1 MKIPKYWAKSTA
13 RVRGDRGEFD
23 LTFWRWSD
31 ASQAEAAQAAQAHA
45 RDVASRFTTL
55 ADLNR
60 YGYADR
66 PLREEIVEVITGS
79 DGRES
84 AIVTRNSYGALI
96 LNAARVMFIDIDF
109 DAKPAARAGGLL
121 GLFRPAGGRGGAPSP
136 VDEHLAQIED
146 WARRHPQFS
155 LRVYRTAGGLRGLI
169 TNEQFD
175 PTDSSSI
182 QLLQSFN
189 SDPLYVRLCRAQEC
203 FRARLTPK
211 PWRCGTGNPPTRYP
225 WPTPAAEMA
234 QRRWEKKYDQAANGY
249 TTCQL
254 VRELGSANMPSD
266 VARIV
271 ALHDQYACRGNN
283 YDLA

>member
-45 RDVASRFTTL
+45 RDVAARFTSFDKL
-55 ADLNR
+55 DR

-109 DAKPAARAGGLL
+109 EAQDKSSPLRRLMG
-121 GLFRPAGGRGGAPSP
+121 GGAPSP
-136 VDEHLAQIED
+136 LAQQLARIEE
-146 WARRHPQFS
+146 WARRHPQFG

-169 TNEQFD
+169 TNELFD
-175 PTDSSSI
+175 PTDPSSI

-211 PWRCGTGNPPTRYP
+211 PWRCGSGNPPSRYP
-225 WPTPAAEMA
+225 WPTPAAEMD
-234 QRRWEKKYDQAANGY
+234 QRRWEKQYDQAANGY
-249 TTCQL
+249 TTCK
-254 VRELGSANMPSD
+254 VVKELGSAGMPSE

-271 ALHDQYACRGNN
+271 ALHDRYACRGDN
-283 YDLA
+283 YALA